1 MRQRRTIVAV
11 SLVAAAAVILAGGLL
26 ASNMGFKL
34 NYPLR
39 AASGTSLTGSNTI
52 ALPYNRQVGIDTAQD
67 LFLDV
72 TAAGTVQNIQKFLP
86 ATDSFQLYTYGSAN
100 FGLAQG
106 EGYFVKM
113 GTDADYI
120 VVGSH
125 DPAAVVQLNAAG
137 GGSVSGSNFFAPPYH
152 TTAATAQ
159 DLFLEIATAQN
170 IQKFLPATDSFQLYT
185 YGSANFALTPGEAY
199 FVKMQTSKSYTP
211 SHY

>member
-1 MRQRRTIVAV
+1 MRKRTIVAV
-11 SLVAAAAVILAGGLL
+11 SLVTAAAVILAGGLL

-39 AASGTSLTGSNTI
+39 AASGTSASGSNTI
-52 ALPYNRQVGIDTAQD
+52 ALPYNRQVGIDTAQA
-67 LFLDV
+67 LFVDIS
-72 TAAGTVQNIQKFLP
+72 AAGTAQNLQKFLP
-86 ATDSFQLYTYGSAN
+86 ATDTFQIYTFGSPD

-113 GTDADYI
+113 QNDADYI

-125 DPAAVVQLNAAG
+125 DPSAAIQLNAAG
-137 GGSVSGSNFFAPPYH
+137 GGSISGSNFFAPPYH

-170 IQKFLPATDSFQLYT
+170 LQKFLPATDTFQIYT
-185 YGSANFALTPGEAY
+185 FGSPDFGLTPGEAY

>member
-39 AASGTSLTGSNTI
+39 AGSGTSVTGTNTI
-52 ALPYNRQVGIDTAQD
+52 ALPYNRQVGIDTAKD
-67 LFLDV
+67 LFLDI
-72 TAAGTVQNIQKFLP
+72 TAAGQVQNIQKFLP
-86 ATDSFQLYTYGSAN
+86 ASDGFQLYTFGSGD

-113 GTDADYI
+113 QTGTDYVSA
-120 VVGSH
+120 GSH
-125 DPAAVVQLNAAG
+125 DPSYTTEVDAACA
-137 GGSVSGSNFFAPPYH
+137 GSVSGTNFFAPPYH

-170 IQKFLPATDSFQLYT
+170 IQKFLPASDGFALYT
-185 YGSANFALTPGEAY
+185 FGSSNFDLTPGEAY
-199 FVKMQTSKSYTP
+199 FVKMQTSKPYTP